1 MANPSF
7 TLPVHAASANRGD
20 SPEVSLR
27 GRVMRELPVRLPPSL
42 QARPRRQLWR
52 DAFFFC
58 ASFTATFYAS
68 VLMLEHAAA
77 VIA

>member
-1 MANPSF
+1 
-7 TLPVHAASANRGD
+7 
-20 SPEVSLR
+20 
-27 GRVMRELPVRLPPSL
+27 MRELPVRLPPSL
-42 QARPRRQLWR
+42 QIRPRHQLWR

>member
-1 MANPSF
+1 
-7 TLPVHAASANRGD
+7 
-20 SPEVSLR
+20 
-27 GRVMRELPVRLPPSL
+27 MRELPFRLPPNL

-58 ASFTATFYAS
+58 SSFTATFYAS
-68 VLMLEHAAA
+68 VLMLEHWAA